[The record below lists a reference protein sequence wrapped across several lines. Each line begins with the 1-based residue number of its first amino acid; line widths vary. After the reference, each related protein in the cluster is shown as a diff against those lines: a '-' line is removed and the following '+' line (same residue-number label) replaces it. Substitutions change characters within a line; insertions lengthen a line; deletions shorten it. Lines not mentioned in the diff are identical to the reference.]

1 MKSAF
6 SIEPSFFQ
14 AIYRNAARD
23 CCTRLLGRFL
33 PRLRPP
39 FGAAFFGTKET
50 ACQLLNKQTFKRPF
64 FVPKLSE

>member
-39 FGAAFFGTKET
+39 SGGLFCVEAK
-50 ACQLLNKQTFKRPF
+50 
-64 FVPKLSE
+64 